1 MSRRT
6 LLAAAGLACLLSFGA
21 RAQDRTVQFHA
32 TLDGKSE
39 VPPKPSDAAGTMTGT
54 LDRNTGILTYEITY
68 QGLSGAPTAMH
79 FHGPAGP
86 GQNAGVEEPIP
97 APLNSPVHG
106 ATSKLSEEKL
116 KELLDNKWYV
126 NVHTAA
132 SKGGE
137 IRGQVLHG
145 GP

>member
-6 LLAAAGLACLLSFGA
+6 LLAAAALACLVSFGA

-32 TLDGKSE
+32 TLNGESE
-39 VPPKPSDAAGTMTGT
+39 APPKQTEATGTMTGT
-54 LDRNTGILTYEITY
+54 LDRNTGVLTYEITY
-68 QGLSGAPTAMH
+68 QGLSAPPSAMH

-86 GQNAGVEEPIP
+86 GQNAGVLVPINP
-97 APLNSPVHG
+97 PLASPIHG
-106 ATSKLSEEKL
+106 ATPKLNDQQITQ
-116 KELLDNKWYV
+116 LLDNKWYI
-126 NVHTAA
+126 NVHTRANP
-132 SKGGE
+132 GGE